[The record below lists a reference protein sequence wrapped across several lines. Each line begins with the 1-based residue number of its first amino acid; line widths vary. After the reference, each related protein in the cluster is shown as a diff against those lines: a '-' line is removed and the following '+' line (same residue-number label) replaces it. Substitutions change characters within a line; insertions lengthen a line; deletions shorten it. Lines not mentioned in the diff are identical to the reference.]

1 MSVVDSSLFPGPAP
15 STISSVRNQAMPLK
29 NRSFT
34 PATPLFVT
42 IMMAMSLP
50 GRLAYATG
58 STEGVVGVLQKKY
71 TLTEL
76 TADKTQITRDGA
88 QLSLK
93 QAGVYSLPC
102 KNFVVLDN
110 KVEEG
115 RIGKQNVFVSAS
127 FTRMHG
133 HVLQSGEKVYV
144 TKIESKPDNK
154 NDILKFTVASVEN
167 IDGGDGSE
175 RYCGTVSYKL
185 KKGILSEGSPDD
197 IEQIVETVLSPE
209 DSGGDTKQENTASAL
224 VSAQPPAPI
233 QRAAAPPPPP
243 PPVAPPLPP
252 LSIGETSS
260 QVLQAYGMPTK
271 IVDLGKKKTFF
282 YKDIKVIFTDDKIS
296 DMQPL

>member
-1 MSVVDSSLFPGPAP
+1 MES
-15 STISSVRNQAMPLK
+15 
-29 NRSFT
+29 RSFT
-34 PATPLFVT
+34 LAAFSLVT
-42 IMMAMSLP
+42 VLMIASISSP
-50 GRLAYATG
+50 SAYASG
-58 STEGVVGVLQKKY
+58 STDGVVGVLQKKY

-76 TADKTQITRDGA
+76 TADKTQITHDGI

-102 KNFVVLDN
+102 KNFMVLDN

-115 RIGKQNVFVSAS
+115 KVGKQNMFVSAS
-127 FTRMHG
+127 FTKMHG
-133 HVLQSGEKVYV
+133 HVLQSGEKIYV

-154 NDILKFTVASVEN
+154 NDVLKFSVASVEN

-175 RYCGTVSYKL
+175 RYCSTVSYKL
-185 KKGILSEGSPDD
+185 KKGVLSEGSPDD
-197 IEQIVETVLSPE
+197 IEQIVETVLSP
-209 DSGGDTKQENTASAL
+209 DNSGGDSRQETASNTPPA
-224 VSAQPPAPI
+224 AQPAAPV
-233 QRAAAPPPPP
+233 QRAAAPPPPQPAPATP
-243 PPVAPPLPP
+243 PPP

-282 YKDIKVIFTDDKIS
+282 YKDIKVVFTDDKIS

>member
-1 MSVVDSSLFPGPAP
+1 MKSGRLTAKVFLPVTAC
-15 STISSVRNQAMPLK
+15 VAMFVPVP
-29 NRSFT
+29 RSF
-34 PATPLFVT
+34 A
-42 IMMAMSLP
+42 A
-50 GRLAYATG
+50 AG
-58 STEGVVGVLQKKY
+58 SSDGVVGVLQKKY
-71 TLTEL
+71 TVTDM
-76 TADKTQITRDGA
+76 TADKSQITHDGV

-93 QAGVYSLPC
+93 QAGIYSLPC

-115 RIGKQNVFVSAS
+115 RVAKQNIFVSAS
-127 FTRMHG
+127 FTKMHG

-154 NDILKFTVASVEN
+154 NDILKFSVASVEN

-185 KKGILSEGSPDD
+185 KKGLLSEGSPDD
-197 IEQIVETVLSPE
+197 IEQVVETVLSPE
-209 DSGGDTKQENTASAL
+209 DAGGDAKQDTASNA
-224 VSAQPPAPI
+224 PAPAPAAKPAAPAPV
-233 QRAAAPPPPP
+233 QRAAPAPAA
-243 PPVAPPLPP
+243 APAP

-260 QVLQAYGMPTK
+260 QVLQAYGMPAK